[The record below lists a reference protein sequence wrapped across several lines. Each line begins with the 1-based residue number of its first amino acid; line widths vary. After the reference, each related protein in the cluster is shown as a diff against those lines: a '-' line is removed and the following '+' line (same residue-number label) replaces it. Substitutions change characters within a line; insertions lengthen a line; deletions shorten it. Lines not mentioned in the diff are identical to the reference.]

1 MQQRHAELEH
11 ERRDILSQL
20 KHVQTTAVYNSEE
33 DMESGREAI
42 AASTSRLQGIGNKI
56 RDTEEAL
63 GTEASEES
71 LPASFTEVK
80 VTVF

>member
-1 MQQRHAELEH
+1 MQQQHAQLEH
-11 ERRDILSQL
+11 ERRDIVSQI
-20 KHVQTTAVYNSEE
+20 KHVQTTAVHHSEE
-33 DMESGREAI
+33 DVESGRVAI
-42 AASTSRLQGIGNKI
+42 AASTLRLEGIGKKL
-56 RDTEEAL
+56 RDAEEAL